1 MAFVNTVSA
10 FSRKNKR
17 ELSFSGPAVEK
28 HRKPVDT
35 PCLFR
40 YDRGNTTDTKE
51 AIMNH
56 FKVNEDMFAKR
67 NPYAAENVFLKT
79 ETKNGPLPSYKDIAH
94 RLPAPYWDGHE
105 DYIRCYNR
113 TWEIA
118 FGNLRQA
125 KASSGFVSDFIDT
138 AFNGYLFMWDSSFIV
153 MFGKYANHIFD
164 FQKTLDNFYS
174 NQHRDGFICREICE
188 DEAGGQFTRDDPAS
202 TGPNILPWAE
212 WEYYTTTKNKERLAK
227 VFPPLMAYHEWLRL
241 NRSWPSG
248 GYWSCGLACGMDNQ
262 PRIEPG
268 YDDQVSHSFMTWIDA
283 CSQQLISADVLVKM
297 AAVLGRDS
305 EVEGLRK
312 EREFLFKLIN
322 ESMWD
327 EETAFYYDTYRDG
340 RTSGVK
346 TVGAYWT
353 MLAGIVPEERIDR
366 FVSHLDNE
374 KEFKRPVR
382 IPTLSADHPDYVEDG
397 HYWRGGVWAPTNYMV
412 MKGLDKYGYQKLAH
426 EIALNYVGNVV
437 DLYVSDGTIYENYAP
452 EFKGHGNPCKTE
464 FVGWTGLAP
473 ISILFEYVFGIKPS
487 AAEKKITWHVNLTEA
502 HGIKQ
507 YPLGDTLVDLECA
520 ARESADEKPRI
531 TVRSTEKVTVEV
543 IWNGDRE
550 IIESEA

>member
-1 MAFVNTVSA
+1 
-10 FSRKNKR
+10 
-17 ELSFSGPAVEK
+17 
-28 HRKPVDT
+28 
-35 PCLFR
+35 
-40 YDRGNTTDTKE
+40 
-51 AIMNH
+51 MNH

-67 NPYAAENVFLKT
+67 SPYAAENVFLKM
-79 ETKNGPLPSYKDIAH
+79 ETKNAPLPAYRDICH
-94 RLPAPYWDGHE
+94 RLPAPFWDGHE

-125 KASSGFVSDFIDT
+125 KASAGFVSDFIDT

-174 NQHRDGFICREICE
+174 NQHRDGFICREISE
-188 DEAGGQFTRDDPAS
+188 DEPGGQFTRDDPAS
-202 TGPNILPWAE
+202 TGPNIMPWAE
-212 WEYYTTTKNKERLAK
+212 WEYYSTTKDKDRLAR
-227 VFPPLMAYHEWLRL
+227 VFPPLMAYHKWLQL

-268 YDDQVSHSFMTWIDA
+268 YDDQVSHSFMTWIDTCA
-283 CSQQLISADVLVKM
+283 QQLISADVLIKM
-297 AAVLGRDS
+297 AGVLGRES
-305 EVEGLRK
+305 EVDWLQK
-312 EREFLFKLIN
+312 EREFLFTLIN
-322 ESMWD
+322 DSMWD
-327 EETAFYYDTYRDG
+327 EETGFYYDTYRDG
-340 RTSGVK
+340 RMSGVK

-353 MLAGIVPEERIDR
+353 MLAGIVPRDRIDR
-366 FVSHLDNE
+366 FVAHLDNE

-437 DLYVSDGTIYENYAP
+437 DLYVRDGTIYENYAP

-473 ISILFEYVFGIKPS
+473 ISILFEYVFGIRPD

-502 HGIKQ
+502 HGIRQ
-507 YPLGDTLVDLECA
+507 YPLGDILVDLECA
-520 ARESADEKPRI
+520 ARESAEEKPRI
-531 TVRSTEKVTVEV
+531 TVRSTEKVTVE
-543 IWNGDRE
+543 ILWNGTRE
-550 IIESEA
+550 IIESEEK